1 MKKTALS
8 LIVSL
13 AVNLAGMLINYFY
26 YRINRHLLLC
36 FRSFGGEITV
46 ESGFG
51 LIAVHIYAMDPYSSD
66 SLHLRF
72 EPLAFIV
79 WLLAIA
85 LIVFLVLFVIGKIRK
100 K

>member
-1 MKKTALS
+1 MKKITLS
-8 LIVSL
+8 LIISL
-13 AVNLAGMLINYFY
+13 AVNLVGALINYIY
-26 YRINRHLLLC
+26 YQFNRHLFLC

-51 LIAVHIYAMDPYSSD
+51 LIAVHIYAMEPNSSD

-85 LIVFLVLFVIGKIRK
+85 LIVFLILFLIGKIRK